1 MTVNYKFGYTIKRGV
16 IMKKTNALRHL
27 DADGIAYETFEYDGD
42 VEVDGV
48 KIAELNH
55 LPVDAVFKT
64 LVAEGKDKAHFVFVI
79 PVADE
84 LDLKKAAKVCG
95 EKKMEMLHVK
105 DLLPLTGYVRG
116 GCSPVGMK
124 KLFPTY
130 IHESAILYDAIYV
143 SAGKKGLQMRVD
155 PEELCRLIKG
165 EFADLTKEG

>member
-1 MTVNYKFGYTIKRGV
+1 
-16 IMKKTNALRHL
+16 MKKTNALRHL

-64 LVAEGKDKAHFVFVI
+64 LVAEGKDKAHFVFDI
-79 PVADE
+79 PVPDE
-84 LDLKKAAKVCG
+84 LDLKKAAKDCG
-95 EKKMEMLHVK
+95 EKKLDMRHGK

>member
-1 MTVNYKFGYTIKRGV
+1 
-16 IMKKTNALRHL
+16 MKKTNALRHL

-64 LVAEGKDKAHFVFVI
+64 LGAEGKDKAHFVFVI
-79 PVADE
+79 PVAEE

>member
-55 LPVDAVFKT
+55 LPVEAVFKT

-130 IHESAILYDAIYV
+130 IHESAILHDAIYV

-155 PEELCRLIKG
+155 PEDLRRLIKG

>member
-1 MTVNYKFGYTIKRGV
+1 
-16 IMKKTNALRHL
+16 MKKTNALRHL
-27 DADGIAYETFEYDGD
+27 DAEGIPYETFEYDAD
-42 VEVDGV
+42 AEVDGV

-55 LPVDAVFKT
+55 LPVEAVFKT
-64 LVAEGKDKAHFVFVI
+64 LITEGKDKEHFVFVI
-79 PVADE
+79 PVAEE

-95 EKKMEMLHVK
+95 EKKIEMLHVK

-130 IHESAILYDAIYV
+130 IHETAILYDTIYV

-155 PEELCRLIKG
+155 PEELARLIDG
-165 EFADLTKEG
+165 EFADITKEG

>member
-1 MTVNYKFGYTIKRGV
+1 
-16 IMKKTNALRHL
+16 MKKTNALRHL
-27 DADGIAYETFEYDGD
+27 DAEGIDYETFEYDENA
-42 VEVDGV
+42 EVDGV

-55 LPVDAVFKT
+55 LPVEAVFKT
-64 LVAEGKDKAHFVFVI
+64 LITEGKDKEHFVFVI
-79 PVADE
+79 PVAEE

-95 EKKMEMLHVK
+95 EKKIEMLHVK

-130 IHESAILYDAIYV
+130 IHETAILYDAIYV

-155 PEELCRLIKG
+155 PEELARLIDG
-165 EFADLTKEG
+165 DFADITKEG